1 MLHYTK
7 EVRRGRNGAIVFFL
21 KKEHQQVE
29 KELYFDFC
37 GFSKTM
43 PFHSFGPA
51 IRNDYILHV
60 VMEGKGSYHVKNQQ
74 FQLKKGD
81 LFLIRPGDSTF
92 LLIRW
97 RRSMDV
103 LLAFFR
109 WTCGKRIIRQSL
121 FREDQYT
128 MVSSDIQKYIDIIL
142 ECMKDTEETLENEL
156 QLTALTYRF
165 LSVLLKDGG
174 KISGGVQKVHSSLA
188 VETVKYIEA
197 HYAENLSVEEIAQH
211 LAVNRSHLS
220 RVFKN
225 HMGTSI
231 KEYLIG
237 VRINRGAFL
246 LSLTDE
252 SVESIA
258 YQVGFNSLVVFSRMF
273 KKSTGETATNYRKRM
288 KNENFKNIALDT
300 LKKQLEKQTA
310 VSWTT

>member
-1 MLHYTK
+1 M
-7 EVRRGRNGAIVFFL
+7 EQSIFL
-21 KKEHQQVE
+21 KKEPQQLE

-51 IRNDYILHV
+51 IRNNYILHI

-81 LFLIRPGDSTF
+81 LFLIRPGDSNF
-92 LLIRW
+92 YLADGEDPWMYCWLSFGGSAAEEII
-97 RRSMDV
+97 RRS
-103 LLAFFR
+103 
-109 WTCGKRIIRQSL
+109 L
-121 FREDQYT
+121 FKEDQYT
-128 MVSSDIQKYIDIIL
+128 MISSNIQKYVDIIV
-142 ECMKDTEETLENEL
+142 ECMKETEENLESEL

-165 LSVLLKDGG
+165 LAVLLKDGG
-174 KISGGVQKVHSSLA
+174 KISGGIPKVHSSLA
-188 VETVKYIEA
+188 VETVKYIEE

-211 LAVNRSHLS
+211 LSVNRSHLS
-220 RVFKN
+220 RVFSN
-225 HMGTSI
+225 YMGTSI

-246 LSLTDE
+246 LSLTND

-288 KNENFKNIALDT
+288 RNENFKDISLDT

>member
-1 MLHYTK
+1 M
-7 EVRRGRNGAIVFFL
+7 EQSIFL

-51 IRNDYILHV
+51 IRNDYILHI

-92 LLIRW
+92 YLSDGEDPWMYCWL
-97 RRSMDV
+97 SFGGH
-103 LLAFFR
+103 AA
-109 WTCGKRIIRQSL
+109 KEIIRQSL

>member
-1 MLHYTK
+1 
-7 EVRRGRNGAIVFFL
+7 
-21 KKEHQQVE
+21 
-29 KELYFDFC
+29 
-37 GFSKTM
+37 
-43 PFHSFGPA
+43 
-51 IRNDYILHV
+51 
-60 VMEGKGSYHVKNQQ
+60 
-74 FQLKKGD
+74 
-81 LFLIRPGDSTF
+81 
-92 LLIRW
+92 
-97 RRSMDV
+97 
-103 LLAFFR
+103 
-109 WTCGKRIIRQSL
+109 
-121 FREDQYT
+121 QYT

-273 KKSTGETATNYRKRM
+273 KKSTGE
-288 KNENFKNIALDT
+288 
-300 LKKQLEKQTA
+300 
-310 VSWTT
+310 

>member
-1 MLHYTK
+1 M
-7 EVRRGRNGAIVFFL
+7 
-21 KKEHQQVE
+21 
-29 KELYFDFC
+29 
-37 GFSKTM
+37 
-43 PFHSFGPA
+43 
-51 IRNDYILHV
+51 
-60 VMEGKGSYHVKNQQ
+60 
-74 FQLKKGD
+74 
-81 LFLIRPGDSTF
+81 IRPGDSTF
-92 LLIRW
+92 YLSDGEDPWMYCWL
-97 RRSMDV
+97 SFGGS
-103 LLAFFR
+103 AAEE
-109 WTCGKRIIRQSL
+109 IIRQSL

-174 KISGGVQKVHSSLA
+174 KVSGGVQKVHSSLA

-197 HYAENLSVEEIAQH
+197 HYAEKLSVEEIAQH

-220 RVFKN
+220 RVFKKSYG
-225 HMGTSI
+225 HQYQGIFDRGTDQS
-231 KEYLIG
+231 
-237 VRINRGAFL
+237 RAFL

>member
-1 MLHYTK
+1 MYCWL
-7 EVRRGRNGAIVFFL
+7 
-21 KKEHQQVE
+21 
-29 KELYFDFC
+29 
-37 GFSKTM
+37 
-43 PFHSFGPA
+43 SFG
-51 IRNDYILHV
+51 
-60 VMEGKGSYHVKNQQ
+60 GS
-74 FQLKKGD
+74 
-81 LFLIRPGDSTF
+81 
-92 LLIRW
+92 
-97 RRSMDV
+97 
-103 LLAFFR
+103 AAEE
-109 WTCGKRIIRQSL
+109 IIRQSL

-174 KISGGVQKVHSSLA
+174 KVSGGVQKVHSSLA

-197 HYAENLSVEEIAQH
+197 HYAEKLSVEEIAQH

>member
-1 MLHYTK
+1 M
-7 EVRRGRNGAIVFFL
+7 EQSIFL

-92 LLIRW
+92 YLSDGEDPWMYCWL
-97 RRSMDV
+97 SFGGH
-103 LLAFFR
+103 AA
-109 WTCGKRIIRQSL
+109 KEIIRQSL

-128 MVSSDIQKYIDIIL
+128 MVSSDMQKYIDIIL

-165 LSVLLKDGG
+165 LSVLLKDGR
-174 KISGGVQKVHSSLA
+174 KISGGV
-188 VETVKYIEA
+188 
-197 HYAENLSVEEIAQH
+197 
-211 LAVNRSHLS
+211 
-220 RVFKN
+220 
-225 HMGTSI
+225 
-231 KEYLIG
+231 
-237 VRINRGAFL
+237 
-246 LSLTDE
+246 
-252 SVESIA
+252 
-258 YQVGFNSLVVFSRMF
+258 
-273 KKSTGETATNYRKRM
+273 
-288 KNENFKNIALDT
+288 
-300 LKKQLEKQTA
+300 
-310 VSWTT
+310 